1 MCFYSF
7 TPTLTH
13 FFGERDDKATP
24 SKKNYSSLRVFSVLS
39 PQSSSGHVVD
49 ETRCVGDIGRAAT
62 RASTGMEGRW
72 TGGHC
77 LVMWATFIE
86 IHGLFVPRFESG
98 VGGWGGGALCLCVW
112 LRGRHWE
119 SRNPSKCWDGGAL
132 DRGALFSD
140 VGNIH

>member
-1 MCFYSF
+1 MFLLLH
-7 TPTLTH
+7 TPSH

-62 RASTGMEGRW
+62 RASAGMEGRW

-98 VGGWGGGALCLCVW
+98 VGGWGKRCFVLERVGTY
-112 LRGRHWE
+112 RHM
-119 SRNPSKCWDGGAL
+119 AY
-132 DRGALFSD
+132 
-140 VGNIH
+140 